1 MAKKAALDT
10 EELTTNLRSADLTR
24 KSLVEEY
31 KAEEQVTRSVSPL
44 YQPYL
49 GKVIQI
55 SINGITIAFP
65 INGTSHKVPRSFA
78 DEIDSRVMAIDA
90 TINKAKKMADIPENH
105 ERYPGELQMF

>member
-1 MAKKAALDT
+1 MAKKAALNT
-10 EELTTNLRSADLTR
+10 EELTTNLRAADFTR

-31 KAEEQVTRSVSPL
+31 RSEEKVTRSVSPL

>member
-1 MAKKAALDT
+1 MPKAKANT
-10 EELTTNLRSADLTR
+10 EDLTTNLRSADLAR
-24 KSLVEEY
+24 KNLVETY
-31 KAEEQVTRSVSPL
+31 KAEEKVARSVSPL

-65 INGTSHKVPRSFA
+65 INGTTHKVPQSFA

-90 TINKAKKMADIPENH
+90 TINKAKKMANIPENH
-105 ERYPGELQMF
+105 ENYPGELQMF

>member
-1 MAKKAALDT
+1 M
-10 EELTTNLRSADLTR
+10 
-24 KSLVEEY
+24 
-31 KAEEQVTRSVSPL
+31 SPL

>member
-1 MAKKAALDT
+1 MAKKAALNT

>member
-10 EELTTNLRSADLTR
+10 EELTTNLRSANLTR

>member
-1 MAKKAALDT
+1 MAKKAALNT
-10 EELTTNLRSADLTR
+10 EELTTNLRAADLTR

-31 KAEEQVTRSVSPL
+31 RSEEKVTRSVSPL

-65 INGTSHKVPRSFA
+65 IDGTSHKVPRSFA

-90 TINKAKKMADIPENH
+90 TINKAKKMAAIPENH

>member
-1 MAKKAALDT
+1 MAKKAALNT

-31 KAEEQVTRSVSPL
+31 KAEEQSPL

>member
-1 MAKKAALDT
+1 MAKKAALNT
-10 EELTTNLRSADLTR
+10 EELTTNLRAADLTR
-24 KSLVEEY
+24 KNLVEEY
-31 KAEEQVTRSVSPL
+31 RSEEKVTRSVSPL

>member
-1 MAKKAALDT
+1 MAKKATLNT
-10 EELTTNLRSADLTR
+10 EELTTNLRAADLTR

-31 KAEEQVTRSVSPL
+31 RSEEKVTRSVSPL

>member
-1 MAKKAALDT
+1 MAKKAALNT
-10 EELTTNLRSADLTR
+10 EELTTNLRAADLTR

-31 KAEEQVTRSVSPL
+31 RSEENVTRSVSPL